1 MFSRSLIIGCAALIG
16 GAVPARAAVL
26 ITVDKSVQQM
36 TVAVDGVPRWI
47 FPVSTGLPKYDTPSG
62 SFKAFRMEAE
72 HFSKEWDDA
81 PMPHSIFFTKVG
93 HAIHGSLETRRMG
106 NPASH
111 GCVRLSP
118 ANAAKLFEL
127 VKQQGVLN
135 TTVVLTGDVRIAMA
149 RAGTRT
155 AAAAPRP
162 DVQAE
167 DFAQGYGYREAYG
180 NRESYGYRRYDDDP
194 RYQQYQPYQSY
205 QPYQAYPAYRRFPF

>member
-1 MFSRSLIIGCAALIG
+1 MFGPGLAVVLTTVVCAA
-16 GAVPARAAVL
+16 APARAAVL
-26 ITVDKSVQQM
+26 ITVDKSIQQM
-36 TVAVDGVPRWI
+36 TVAVDGVPRWT

-62 SFKAFRMEAE
+62 THKAFRMEAE

-93 HAIHGSLETRRMG
+93 HAIHGSLETRRIG
-106 NPASH
+106 SPASH

-127 VKQQGVLN
+127 VKQHGVLN

-155 AAAAPRP
+155 AGSLPRP
-162 DVQAE
+162 DAPTDE
-167 DFAQGYGYREAYG
+167 LAQRSARDVYAYGYQ
-180 NRESYGYRRYDDDP
+180 RYDDIP
-194 RYQQYQPYQSY
+194 RYQPYP
-205 QPYQAYPAYRRFPF
+205 PYPYRAYPAQPYRRFLFGY